1 MQIQGRLYEKDS
13 AAFSDV
19 SLSLKDNQYYI
30 YDNSELIEFGLS
42 AGLEFGS
49 RIGNVERKITLANGC
64 VFATHDNNEVD
75 DYIKAHRGQKNLIH
89 KLESKMQWVV
99 VALIITIASSF
110 SFVRWG
116 LPAITY
122 AVADALPHT
131 VNEMISEG
139 TLEFLDRFIFD
150 ETQVTEQQ
158 QGLITARF
166 NELVQ
171 RVDSSD
177 KEVNYQLYFRAWGS
191 KEDSVEIPN
200 ALALPS
206 GEIILTDK
214 FIELTS
220 SQDEIDSV
228 LLHEIGHVQH
238 RHSLK
243 MAIHGAIVATLVTV
257 IAGDVS
263 GLADMGIGV
272 GSLLVTTHYSRK
284 HESEADHFAFTNML
298 ALNIDPSA
306 FASIMGK
313 MQTYMSEQQPQTSKA
328 GSAENEA
335 RETSEGSVLD
345 YLDSHPKTQV
355 RVEQAERFAQCYQQ
369 GLIDCPY
376 EVNKQ

>member
-1 MQIQGRLYEKDS
+1 
-13 AAFSDV
+13 
-19 SLSLKDNQYYI
+19 
-30 YDNSELIEFGLS
+30 
-42 AGLEFGS
+42 
-49 RIGNVERKITLANGC
+49 
-64 VFATHDNNEVD
+64 
-75 DYIKAHRGQKNLIH
+75 
-89 KLESKMQWVV
+89 

-122 AVADALPHT
+122 AVADALPHS

-158 QGLITARF
+158 QALITERF

-177 KEVNYQLYFRAWGS
+177 EEVNYQLYFRAWGS

-206 GEIILTDK
+206 GEIVLTDK

-257 IAGDVS
+257 IAGDAS

-284 HESEADHFAFTNML
+284 HESEADYFAFTNML

-313 MQTYMSEQQPQTSKA
+313 MQTYMSEQQPQKSKA
-328 GSAENEA
+328 ASAENEA

-376 EVNKQ
+376 QVNNQ

>member
-1 MQIQGRLYEKDS
+1 MQIQGRLYQKDS

-19 SLSLKDNQYYI
+19 SLSLTGDQYHL
-30 YDNSELIEFGLS
+30 YDASELIESGLS
-42 AGLEFGS
+42 ADLEISS
-49 RIGNVERKITLANGC
+49 RLGNVERKITLANGC

-99 VALIITIASSF
+99 VALIVTIASSF

-122 AVADALPHT
+122 AVADALPQS
-131 VNEMISEG
+131 VNEVISAG
-139 TLEFLDRFIFD
+139 TLEFLDQFIFD

-158 QGLITARF
+158 QALITARF

-171 RVDSSD
+171 SVDSSD
-177 KEVNYQLYFRAWGS
+177 EDVNYRLYFRAWGS
-191 KEDSVEIPN
+191 KEDDVEIPN

-214 FIELTS
+214 FVELTS
-220 SQDEIDSV
+220 NQDEIDSV
-228 LLHEIGHVQH
+228 LLHEIGHVYH

-243 MAIHGAIVATLVTV
+243 MAIHGTIVATLVTV
-257 IAGDVS
+257 IAGDAS
-263 GLADMGIGV
+263 GFADMGIGV

-284 HESEADHFAFTNML
+284 HESEADYFAFTNML

-313 MQTYMSEQQPQTSKA
+313 MQNYMGEQRPQTSVAQNKEKEL
-328 GSAENEA
+328 GEA
-335 RETSEGSVLD
+335 SEGSVLD
-345 YLDSHPKTQV
+345 YLDSHPKTQA
-355 RVEQAERFAQCYQQ
+355 RIEQAERFSQCYQQ
-369 GLIDCPY
+369 GLIDCPN